1 LYADVQALLPT
12 GPGPQRGSI
21 VGGYPIHPPPQPGLP
36 TSLYA
41 SAANQVLLQY
51 IIL

>member
-1 LYADVQALLPT
+1 MWLDAGVQALLAA

-21 VGGYPIHPPPQPGLP
+21 VSGYPIHPPPQPGLP

-41 SAANQVLLQY
+41 GATNPVENSG
-51 IIL
+51 